1 MDLTTIFC
9 RIDDFFKFYQ
19 KYIAAKEL
27 PPIHGDVLCPRA
39 RRMTPSE
46 IMTVLVYYA
55 ASSTDIKH
63 FKAFYAYKKSELQSA
78 FPGLVSYERMTELKE
93 EVLLPLTAFLLSIL
107 DKCTGISFLDSSK
120 LDACHIKR
128 AGNHKVLSDIAKR
141 GKSSMGWFHGTK
153 IHLAVNENGGITNLL
168 LTSGNV
174 ADNNHNVIRHMTN
187 NMFGKLFGDK
197 GYILDP
203 QFWQE
208 IYENGVQIIHG
219 LRKNMKKR
227 IMTFFDRIMLRKRGI
242 IECIFSILKER
253 MALQYT
259 RARSVYG
266 FLCNTISMLIAY
278 QLSPNKPKVR
288 VAKTETSK
296 RRTQVATCVGKSVMA
311 TAV

>member
-27 PPIHGDVLCPRA
+27 PPIHGGALCPRKKQ
-39 RRMTPSE
+39 MTPSE
-46 IMTVLVYYA
+46 VMAVLVYYA
-55 ASSTDIKH
+55 ASSNDIKH
-63 FKAFYAYKKSELQSA
+63 FKAFYAYKKNELQSA

-107 DKCTGISFLDSSK
+107 GKCTGISFIDSSK
-120 LDACHIKR
+120 LEACNIKR
-128 AGNHKVLSDIAKR
+128 AGSHKVLRSIAKR
-141 GKSSMGWFHGTK
+141 GRSSMGWFYGTK
-153 IHLAVNENGGITNLL
+153 IHLAVNGSGELINLL

-174 ADNNHNVIRHMTN
+174 ADNNHDVMRHMTS

-208 IYENGVQIIHG
+208 IYGNGVQIIHG
-219 LRKNMKKR
+219 LRKNMKQR
-227 IMTFFDRIMLRKRGI
+227 LMTIFDKIMLRKRGI
-242 IECIFSILKER
+242 IESVFSIFKER

-266 FLCNTISMLIAY
+266 FICNTISMLIAY
-278 QLSPNKPKVR
+278 QLSPNKPKIR
-288 VAKTETSK
+288 LAKNYSSNCRSITM
-296 RRTQVATCVGKSVMA
+296 ACVGKDAIA
-311 TAV
+311 TVS